1 MSIRLRL
8 TILYSAIVALTL
20 IAFSIMLYVVVSRVA
35 MNTEQQVL
43 KDEATRIT
51 STVDVA
57 NFPRISY
64 PAARLAAR
72 ETLVQFRQR
81 DGSVTGKT
89 DNLAQ
94 LTMELPLSQSA
105 MADVFAHGSRMDF
118 VSMQDG
124 QRLLVYSKSA
134 KVQGLGPPFGVIQV
148 ARPMTSYYETLQTLR
163 DILAVSTVVVTLLA
177 FVIGYVLAG
186 AALRPINRLRQT
198 AQAIGSERDF
208 SRRVKYD
215 GPPDEVGRLAM
226 TFNDMLAALQSAY
239 QTQRRFVADASHEL
253 RTPLTTIRGN
263 LGLMQLEPP
272 IGEEDRRAVM
282 NDMVDESDR
291 MIRLVND
298 LLMLARADAGR
309 VPASEPVE
317 VGPLVED
324 VYRQALL
331 LAPSLVVER
340 GASPS
345 VSVTADRDALKQAL
359 LTLVD
364 NAVKFTPPGG
374 TVRLG
379 VEAESGQ
386 ASISVSDTGP
396 GILADALPHIFERFY
411 QADTARTG
419 QGTGLGLAIAH
430 TLVEAMGGAI
440 AVESEPGRGSTF
452 TITLPIALG
461 AVQERAAN
469 MQVGTATSG

>member
-124 QRLLVYSKSA
+124 QRLLVYSKPA

-253 RTPLTTIRGN
+253 RTR
-263 LGLMQLEPP
+263 
-272 IGEEDRRAVM
+272 
-282 NDMVDESDR
+282 
-291 MIRLVND
+291 
-298 LLMLARADAGR
+298 
-309 VPASEPVE
+309 
-317 VGPLVED
+317 
-324 VYRQALL
+324 
-331 LAPSLVVER
+331 
-340 GASPS
+340 
-345 VSVTADRDALKQAL
+345 
-359 LTLVD
+359 
-364 NAVKFTPPGG
+364 
-374 TVRLG
+374 
-379 VEAESGQ
+379 
-386 ASISVSDTGP
+386 
-396 GILADALPHIFERFY
+396 
-411 QADTARTG
+411 
-419 QGTGLGLAIAH
+419 
-430 TLVEAMGGAI
+430 
-440 AVESEPGRGSTF
+440 
-452 TITLPIALG
+452 
-461 AVQERAAN
+461 
-469 MQVGTATSG
+469 

>member
-1 MSIRLRL
+1 
-8 TILYSAIVALTL
+8 
-20 IAFSIMLYVVVSRVA
+20 
-35 MNTEQQVL
+35 
-43 KDEATRIT
+43 
-51 STVDVA
+51 
-57 NFPRISY
+57 
-64 PAARLAAR
+64 
-72 ETLVQFRQR
+72 
-81 DGSVTGKT
+81 
-89 DNLAQ
+89 
-94 LTMELPLSQSA
+94 
-105 MADVFAHGSRMDF
+105 
-118 VSMQDG
+118 
-124 QRLLVYSKSA
+124 
-134 KVQGLGPPFGVIQV
+134 
-148 ARPMTSYYETLQTLR
+148 
-163 DILAVSTVVVTLLA
+163 
-177 FVIGYVLAG
+177 
-186 AALRPINRLRQT
+186 
-198 AQAIGSERDF
+198 
-208 SRRVKYD
+208 
-215 GPPDEVGRLAM
+215 
-226 TFNDMLAALQSAY
+226 
-239 QTQRRFVADASHEL
+239 
-253 RTPLTTIRGN
+253 
-263 LGLMQLEPP
+263 MQLEPP
-272 IGEEDRRAVM
+272 IGVEDRRAGM
-282 NDMVDESDR
+282 HDMVDESDR

-374 TVRLG
+374 KVRLG